1 METIV
6 PADIPSLIKL
16 KSQAFADFSSLYPI
30 NILPD
35 NLAMWE
41 VHWTAMFLERPFMQF
56 YKMVDSET
64 GDGRNYSRIMASIW
78 WQEPGTYGDDP
89 AFHQCGADC
98 LPPGVNI
105 DAINYIW
112 ERMEKVL
119 SIYSTLAPNKA
130 ILRPDIQRMGLGTEM
145 MRFLLARSD
154 RLGLRTCLT
163 PLYAQRMLFERLGFR
178 TLARWRADT
187 QLYGGG
193 MLLGGVVMS
202 RVPPRLI
209 TPSVVPHN
217 KVSNKLP
224 GIMGPPARPA
234 RRKDQG
240 RSSK

>member
-1 METIV
+1 METII
-6 PADIPSLIKL
+6 PADIPSLIEL

-30 NILPD
+30 DILPE

-41 VHWTAMFLERPFMQF
+41 VHWTAMFLQRPFMQF

-64 GDGRNYSRIMASIW
+64 GRIMASIW
-78 WQEPGTYGDDP
+78 WQEPGPYGDNP

-112 ERMEKVL
+112 ERMDQVL
-119 SIYSTLAPNKA
+119 GIYATLAPDQA
-130 ILRPDIQRMGLGTEM
+130 IRILSMAVRPDIQRLGLGTEM

-163 PLYAQRMLFERLGFR
+163 PLYAQRTLFERLGFR

-187 QLYGGG
+187 QLYGGS

-202 RVPPRLI
+202 RVPPRLN
-209 TPSVVPHN
+209 TPSVVPHI

-224 GIMGPPARPA
+224 GMMGPPARPA
-234 RRKDQG
+234 RRKDHG